1 MSTYEFFSDE
11 ELTCQCGCG
20 QMAMD
25 AQFMR
30 KVVEG
35 RRVLGF
41 PFIVTSGYRC
51 SEHNNNVS
59 GSGYNGP
66 HTLGRA
72 IDIKASSRQ
81 KFLVM
86 NYFKDEGMTRFG
98 VARSFIHFDD
108 LTEHDL
114 FDEEVV
120 WTY

>member
-25 AQFMR
+25 
-30 KVVEG
+30 
-35 RRVLGF
+35 
-41 PFIVTSGYRC
+41 
-51 SEHNNNVS
+51 
-59 GSGYNGP
+59 
-66 HTLGRA
+66 
-72 IDIKASSRQ
+72 DIKAGSRQ

-86 NYFKDEGMTRFG
+86 SYFRGEGMTRFG